1 MIKLIGGAEGA
12 AGTGEIAAPTSTG
25 AASNVDR
32 GRMIRVYNSGG
43 SDYLVSVQTGAGTP
57 VLIGTFTLRAYTVEY
72 VQKDATDE
80 IFAAH
85 AAIKLANVS
94 VVG

>member
-43 SDYLVSVQTGAGTP
+43 SDYLVSVQTGAVSP

-72 VQKDATDE
+72 LSL
-80 IFAAH
+80 IH
-85 AAIKLANVS
+85 I
-94 VVG
+94 